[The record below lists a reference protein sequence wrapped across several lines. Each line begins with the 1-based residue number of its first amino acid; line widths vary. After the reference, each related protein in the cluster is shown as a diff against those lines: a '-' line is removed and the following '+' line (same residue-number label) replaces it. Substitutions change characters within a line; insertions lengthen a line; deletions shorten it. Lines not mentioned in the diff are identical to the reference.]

1 MDRRWELPLN
11 SILKERAMSE
21 ENTTTATAPD
31 EPQGAA
37 CSAAEA
43 LHRAKAEFEKAQAF
57 YESVRQQ
64 ASERIKAVRETSV
77 GDMLDCT
84 LETVKRR
91 PCASLAIA
99 AMLGFLLGRLFRR

>member
-1 MDRRWELPLN
+1 
-11 SILKERAMSE
+11 MSD
-21 ENTTTATAPD
+21 ENTTATAE
-31 EPQGAA
+31 EPHGAV

-43 LHRAKAEFEKAQAF
+43 LRRAKAELEKAQAF

-64 ASERIKAVRETSV
+64 ASEKIKAVRETSV